1 MKEIKDL
8 NKRKN
13 TLCSWNEQLSTIKM
27 SILYILIYTFI
38 TVKIPTS
45 NFFVCFEMAVYW
57 IYLPARYHV
66 HPFAVYTV
74 FSRINRLYLTHLLKG
89 SVSNNVTHKSL
100 CLPKGNVVSPLHI
113 NLEITNFQRC
123 KHATYYQDITG
134 PFFSREQIKLNPS
147 RNQNLRL
154 QSQLWVKLQVCL
166 HLLLTILQL
175 YCIPPPLP
183 PPVSNFLLAFWLHAS
198 CCTTVLFKVLYYKVK
213 NVFFFFF

>member
-123 KHATYYQDITG
+123 KHATYYQDNHWTI
-134 PFFSREQIKLNPS
+134 FFKRTNKIESIKEPEPAPS
-147 RNQNLRL
+147 K
-154 QSQLWVKLQVCL
+154 SVVSE
-166 HLLLTILQL
+166 IAG
-175 YCIPPPLP
+175 LP
-183 PPVSNFLLAFWLHAS
+183 PSITDDSSALLYPTS
-198 CCTTVLFKVLYYKVK
+198 TSSSSQ
-213 NVFFFFF
+213 